1 MAHGDPVTSIFLLR
15 IFSMLLG
22 AVTLYYA
29 AKTFAILLP
38 DRALIQKT
46 MVMGIAFLPMFS
58 ASSAAINN
66 DNLVFALSAGLI
78 YLSAKNFMEHDTR
91 GSVKMGILLGL
102 LALAKATA
110 LPLFLSIFIIEII
123 KHFRRKSSSSC
134 FLKHLLAI
142 FGVAFLIAGWW
153 YMRNFLLYQMW
164 LPEIGGLAVRQ
175 PWLLSA
181 YPNLAKVFPETTG
194 VTALPQASWFT
205 FFVQENFFM
214 EYFQNVWGA
223 FGQFFFRLF
232 SWQYLLV
239 GVIFAA
245 SVCGYITVLF
255 SHVRSGKHRKNIGDW
270 QGWTMVLPFMIVL
283 TAITWKLFEIYK
295 VRGFLGAMHGRYL
308 FSAIIP
314 MIYLL
319 IRGVEHLMPQKHLRK
334 ALIAMMIFFVINDGV
349 TVLYRIIPE
358 FYGGKTV
365 TFFSAAPWWY
375 GFWDWDIFSFLF
387 PTPSTCNATTV
398 RYPRPILGA
407 SRPRFSS
414 ALMVIFVMPMRLIC
428 CWPPTTATTPI
439 PTIWRFLRT
448 AVVPKI
454 LFMLEIFHHPPGAT
468 TITTRSIFLSRSV
481 KKQRT
486 SSAFCSPPKTPLR
499 KTASPTGGIVK
510 ASRCSK

>member
-1 MAHGDPVTSIFLLR
+1 MNAATKRRKIHWIWLIIAMFFAKELLWSYLTPPWQAPDEIAHYGYVESLFYEKNFPVLGQTVLSERVQAIGPVETPKQIDTYRSSLSLNWIAQHPPLYYLMLQPFFAFMPHGDPVTSILLLR

-38 DRALIQKT
+38 ERELLQKT

-66 DNLVFALSAGLI
+66 DNLVFALSAGLV
-78 YLSAKNFMEHDTR
+78 YLSAKNFIEHDTR

-123 KHFRRKSSSSC
+123 KHFRRKSSSTC

-232 SWQYLLV
+232 SWQYLLA
-239 GVIFAA
+239 GFIFAA
-245 SVCGYITVLF
+245 SAWGYITVLF

-358 FYGGKTV
+358 FY
-365 TFFSAAPWWY
+365 
-375 GFWDWDIFSFLF
+375 
-387 PTPSTCNATTV
+387 
-398 RYPRPILGA
+398 
-407 SRPRFSS
+407 
-414 ALMVIFVMPMRLIC
+414 
-428 CWPPTTATTPI
+428 
-439 PTIWRFLRT
+439 
-448 AVVPKI
+448 
-454 LFMLEIFHHPPGAT
+454 
-468 TITTRSIFLSRSV
+468 
-481 KKQRT
+481 
-486 SSAFCSPPKTPLR
+486 
-499 KTASPTGGIVK
+499 
-510 ASRCSK
+510 